1 MFGHQLKNKQKRNS
15 KQEKNLSMTPNT
27 IEMKMKEILDQFMY
41 IMDRLIKFCLPLE
54 MQNWLN
60 QYKAPGYEYAFAK
73 DIPNTIENHKMTNR
87 LAKIVPLR
95 RKYRGSSKE
104 NYRRPS
110 AFCHK
115 KFADRFALYHR

>member
-1 MFGHQLKNKQKRNS
+1 M
-15 KQEKNLSMTPNT
+15 
-27 IEMKMKEILDQFMY
+27 
-41 IMDRLIKFCLPLE
+41 MDRLVKFCLPLE

-73 DIPNTIENHKMTNR
+73 DIPNTVDNHKMTNR

-95 RKYRGSSKE
+95 RKYRGASIFTDDNRVKIYS
-104 NYRRPS
+104 RPS

-115 KFADRFALYHR
+115 KFADRFALYER